1 VTQDTPDPDRYL
13 IEALAFEK
21 ELRARLYRCTRNNSD
36 VDELLQEVYARL
48 VKAGASTEAE
58 VRSVRGLAH
67 TTARNVA
74 LDWLRHKQV
83 VPIELAADL
92 ETLGVRDESA
102 QPEDLV
108 NEEQELQV
116 TLRAAQSLPE
126 RRRQVFTLRVI
137 YEFSYAQIAQR
148 LSISESTVKDHL
160 GLAAR
165 HLANQMFARMPR
177 PDPTDGP
184 PDAAPVKEK
193 PP

>member
-1 VTQDTPDPDRYL
+1 MTQDTPDPDRYL

-58 VRSVRGLAH
+58 VRS
-67 TTARNVA
+67 
-74 LDWLRHKQV
+74 
-83 VPIELAADL
+83 
-92 ETLGVRDESA
+92 
-102 QPEDLV
+102 
-108 NEEQELQV
+108 
-116 TLRAAQSLPE
+116 
-126 RRRQVFTLRVI
+126 
-137 YEFSYAQIAQR
+137 
-148 LSISESTVKDHL
+148 
-160 GLAAR
+160 AAR
-165 HLANQMFARMPR
+165 HLANQMFARMPG

>member
-1 VTQDTPDPDRYL
+1 VRQDTPDPDRYL
-13 IEALAFEK
+13 IQALAFEK

-48 VKAGASTEAE
+48 VKAGASMEAE
-58 VRSVRGLAH
+58 VRSVRGFAH

-92 ETLGVRDESA
+92 ETLDESA

-108 NEEQELQV
+108 NQEQELQV
-116 TLRAAQSLPE
+116 TLRAAQSLPK

-148 LSISESTVKDHL
+148 LGISESTVKDHL

-165 HLANQMFARMPR
+165 HLANQMFARMPG